1 MNKRILLGIDTSIS
15 ATTRQ
20 AIRSVAE
27 LMESASPHLHVVLL
41 TVIPVP
47 YTNSPSLGMY
57 TGQMLPISVTLEQR
71 SQAEAALRKAQEELQ
86 ERGVNPEQIETLVRV
101 GIPADE
107 IVKAAKELHA
117 SFIVVGSRGDS
128 AGQKLR
134 RFLIGSISR
143 RVLKFAPCPVIIV
156 TLPRITQTSD
166 LVSWYEKAITHYLRE
181 HPGSLTV
188 FTPLEVAQKFAPSNK
203 KISGNKE
210 IAAATLALE
219 RLASNG
225 ILCCH
230 DIKGELRY
238 VND

>member
-1 MNKRILLGIDTSIS
+1 MNKRILLGIDTNLS

-20 AIRSVAE
+20 AIRAVAE
-27 LMESASPHLHVVLL
+27 LMESASPHLHIVLL

-47 YTNSPSLGMY
+47 CMTSPSLGMY

-71 SQAEAALRKAQEELQ
+71 RQAEATLRKAQEELQ
-86 ERGVNPEQIETLVRV
+86 ERGIDPEQIETLVHV

-107 IVKAAKELHA
+107 IVKVARELHV
-117 SFIVVGSRGDS
+117 SFIVVGSHGNS
-128 AGQKLR
+128 AGQQLR
-134 RFLIGSISR
+134 RFLVGSTSR
-143 RVLKFAPCPVIIV
+143 RVLSLASCPVMV
-156 TLPRITQTSD
+156 AAMPGSHQPSD
-166 LVSWYEKAITHYLRE
+166 LINWYENAIIAYLKE

-188 FTPLEVAQKFAPSNK
+188 FTPLEVAQKFAPASK
-203 KISGNKE
+203 KTSGRKE

-225 ILCCH
+225 VLCCH

>member
-1 MNKRILLGIDTSIS
+1 MNKRILLGIDTGIS
-15 ATTRQ
+15 ATTRH
-20 AIRSVAE
+20 ALRSVIE

-41 TVIPVP
+41 TVIAVP
-47 YTNSPSLGMY
+47 YMTSPSPGIY

-71 SQAEAALRKAQEELQ
+71 SQAEEALRKVREELE
-86 ERGVNPEQIETLVRV
+86 ERGISAEQIETLVRV
-101 GIPADE
+101 GLPADE

-117 SFIVVGSRGDS
+117 SLIVVGSHSNS

-134 RFLIGSISR
+134 RFLVGSTSR
-143 RVLKFAPCPVIIV
+143 RVLSLAPCPVMIAA
-156 TLPRITQTSD
+156 LPRTSQPSD
-166 LVSWYEKAITHYLRE
+166 LVSWYENAIIAYLRE
-181 HPGSLTV
+181 HPASLTV
-188 FTPLEVAQKFAPSNK
+188 FTPQEVAQKFAPASK
-203 KISGNKE
+203 KTAGRRE

-219 RLASNG
+219 RLASAG